1 MKSILKDF
9 VNSSRTNLP
18 FTEIDDGIIECQGI
32 ILKRLTKRI
41 KNKKFVIEYY
51 KCQNT
56 YSRHKHC
63 GPCKFSGKIKYKTNQ
78 KPKSLEIIKNH
89 SLFCLNNEGNKLY
102 LSKIERN
109 LLTDKQVTSFP
120 LEHYIYSNIIPNA
133 KLSIQIHKEEIN
145 TTYSISNEVDK
156 DLSIQ

>member
-1 MKSILKDF
+1 MKSILKDS

-18 FTEIDDGIIECQGI
+18 FREIDDGIIECQGI

-41 KNKKFVIEYY
+41 KNKKIVIEYY

-56 YSRHKHC
+56 YSRNKHC
-63 GPCKFSGKIKYKTNQ
+63 GPCKFSGKIKYKLNQ
-78 KPKSLEIIKNH
+78 KPKSLEVIKKH

-109 LLTDKQVTSFP
+109 LLIDKQVTSLP
-120 LEHYIYSNIIPNA
+120 LEHYIYGNTIPKA
-133 KLSIQIHKEEIN
+133 KVSVQIHKEEIN
-145 TTYSISNEVDK
+145 KTYFISNEVDK
-156 DLSIQ
+156 DFSIK